1 MYADKIDKVYKV
13 FLDWTMSLESLI
25 DTKTSVIDEMTM
37 NLEMTEYHFG
47 LRVVL
52 LEDMTIKE
60 IDKLRNELVSK
71 LDIELP
77 SEYRLKLDFSVGS
90 SDRTLKV
97 LIVYKGT
104 EPLAFIVHDKDS
116 IYKVFLDRTEAEKFK
131 SKDQRVRALW
141 ESDFKEFLWD
151 FKKSTQEIISEAKKD
166 LELKQLAERILN
178 AKIPKDK

>member
-1 MYADKIDKVYKV
+1 MYVDKIDKVYKA
-13 FLDWTMSLESLI
+13 FLDWTMDLEPFI
-25 DTKTSVIDEMTM
+25 DPKTSIIDELSM
-37 NLEMTEYHFG
+37 NMAMTEYNFG

-52 LEDMTIKE
+52 IEDMTVRQ
-60 IDKLRNELVSK
+60 IDKLRNELVAK
-71 LDIELP
+71 LDAQLP
-77 SEYRLKLDFSVGS
+77 SEHRLKLDFTVGS
-90 SDRTLKV
+90 SDNTLRV

-151 FKKSTQEIISEAKKD
+151 FKKTASEVLKEHRLAKIAR
-166 LELKQLAERILN
+166 EVLN

>member
-1 MYADKIDKVYKV
+1 MYVDKIDKVYKV
-13 FLDWTMSLESLI
+13 FLDWTMSLELFI
-25 DTKTSVIDEMTM
+25 DPKTSMIDELSM
-37 NLEMTEYHFG
+37 NTAMTEYNFG

-52 LEDMTIKE
+52 IEDMTIRQ
-60 IDKLRNELVSK
+60 IDKLRNDLVSK
-71 LDIELP
+71 LDNELP

-90 SDRTLKV
+90 DDNTLKV
-97 LIVYKGT
+97 LVVYKGT

-116 IYKVFLDRTEAEKFK
+116 IYKVFLDRSEAEKFK

-151 FKKSTQEIISEAKKD
+151 FKKTASEIVKEHRLAKIAK
-166 LELKQLAERILN
+166 EVLN

>member
-13 FLDWTMSLESLI
+13 FLDWTMSLEPLI

-60 IDKLRNELVSK
+60 IDKLRNELIAK

-116 IYKVFLDRTEAEKFK
+116 IYKVFLDRAEAEKFK

-151 FKKSTQEIISEAKKD
+151 FKKTTSEVLKEHRLAKIAK
-166 LELKQLAERILN
+166 EVLN